1 MNIDE
6 LKTELSSVLNQKRS
20 VQLYFL
26 LKVQD
31 ELVLRLA
38 DIEDKNT
45 APDIQQMFEGMIKD
59 SILSKEDLVI
69 RELSKADDDA
79 NVLYRYDY
87 DTYPEELG
95 LLNSFNIKEAVNT
108 KLFNFKVDDLS
119 HLFGFIIYIGSMD
132 HGFMLFKKHYNVSL
146 IKRGNFCAV
155 LKSDTRFERLNEDI
169 IRLNNDAQVLRVN
182 NTLLVLNLKF
192 LEKNNGFLELVKKD
206 AQAAVTN
213 IENLDILDD
222 IDVLKETLEDPS
234 FARKLAKVHKT
245 SPVFKLNVS
254 KEAIIK
260 FTKSSPE
267 LAGKFKYSDDGTR
280 IKLGTK
286 QSKVNFIK
294 LMSDNFLRSEL
305 TKQWY
310 ESSSKDSIAQT
321 TE

>member
-6 LKTELSSVLNQKRS
+6 LKTELSSVLNQERS

-69 RELSKADDDA
+69 RELSKADDAA

-108 KLFNFKVDDLS
+108 QLFNFKVDDLS
-119 HLFGFIIYIGSMD
+119 HLFGYIIYIGSMD
-132 HGFMLFKKHYNVSL
+132 HGFILFKKHYNVSL
-146 IKRGNFCAV
+146 IKRDNFYAV
-155 LKSDTRFERLNEDI
+155 FKSDTRFERLDDDI
-169 IRLNNDAQVLRVN
+169 IRLNNEAQVLRVKD
-182 NTLLVLNLKF
+182 TLLVLNMAFLENNKKF
-192 LEKNNGFLELVKKD
+192 LEFINRD
-206 AQAAVTN
+206 SQAAVTY
-213 IENLDILDD
+213 IENLDILDN
-222 IDVLKETLEDPS
+222 IGYFKESLKDYSL
-234 FARKLAKVHKT
+234 ARKLAKAYKA
-245 SPVFKLNVS
+245 SPVFKSNIS
-254 KEAIIK
+254 KEAIIE
-260 FTKSSPE
+260 FIKSSPE
-267 LAGKFKYSDDGTR
+267 LVGKFKYSDDGVR
-280 IKLGTK
+280 I
-286 QSKVNFIK
+286 QSDSKKSINNFIK
-294 LMSDNFLRSEL
+294 LMKDDFLRSEL

-310 ESSSKDSIAQT
+310 EASSKDSIAQT